1 MNGRGRPE
9 GMSAFT
15 IIWLGQVASV
25 LGTRMTNFALAIFVW
40 QQTHRAT
47 DVGLM
52 TFFAFGATVLCSP
65 LAGALIDR
73 WNRRLTIVLSDL
85 GSAAAVLV
93 ALALFATHSV
103 SVWHLFALN
112 AVTGAFVAFQQPA
125 YAATISLMMPREHFP
140 RANAMLSMVRSIPGV
155 FAPALAAALLG
166 FVSVQ
171 GVLALDVASY
181 AIGIGTVF
189 LVAVPAAAPAA
200 RARAA
205 AGWRGALVGFQ
216 RIWGD
221 AGLRGLQAMLFA
233 INLMAG
239 LGWIVLTP
247 MILARTGGDQVQ
259 LGAVMS
265 IGAIGGIAGG
275 LAVTATKA
283 PAVKMP
289 WVLLGILVFSVLGR
303 VLLGL
308 GDTLAVWAAAWFCA
322 WACIPLID
330 GYCQSIWQER
340 VEPAIQGR
348 VFAARQLVENMT
360 QPLSLAIAGP
370 LADAVLEPAMRPGG
384 ALARALGGLVHPGP
398 GGGMAL
404 IFVVSGLAGVAVTA
418 VSALTPAVRRVE
430 SITPH
435 PPDPAPAPAEA
446 AGGGIR

>member
-1 MNGRGRPE
+1 MTGGERPE
-9 GMSAFT
+9 GMTAFT
-15 IIWLGQVASV
+15 VIWLGQVVSV

-52 TFFAFGATVLCSP
+52 TFFAFAATVVCSP
-65 LAGALIDR
+65 LAGSLIDR

-85 GSAAAVLV
+85 GSAAAVLI
-93 ALALFATHSV
+93 ALALFATHAI

-112 AVTGAFVAFQQPA
+112 ALTGAFVAFQQPA
-125 YAATISLMMPREHFP
+125 YAATISLMMPRKDYP

-155 FAPALAAALLG
+155 FAPTLAAALLAV
-166 FVSVQ
+166 VSVQ
-171 GVLALDVASY
+171 GVLLLDVASY

-189 LVAVPAAAPAA
+189 LVAVPGVAPAA

-205 AGWRGALVGFQ
+205 GGWRASLVGF
-216 RIWGD
+216 RYI
-221 AGLRGLQAMLFA
+221 AAHPGLRGLQAMLFA

-259 LGAVMS
+259 LGAVMT

-275 LAVTATKA
+275 LLVSAIRA
-283 PAVKMP
+283 PVVKMP
-289 WVLLGILVFSVLGR
+289 WILLGILVFSVLGR
-303 VLLGL
+303 VLLGI
-308 GDTLAVWAAAWFCA
+308 GDTVAVWAVAWFCA
-322 WACIPLID
+322 WMCIPLVD

-348 VFAARQLVENMT
+348 VFAARQLIEN
-360 QPLSLAIAGP
+360 LSLPMALAIAGP
-370 LADAVLEPAMRPGG
+370 LADAVLEPQMRAGG
-384 ALARALGGLVHPGP
+384 ALAGILGGVVRPGP

-404 IFVVSGLAGVAVTA
+404 IFVASGLAGVAVA
-418 VSALTPAVRRVE
+418 LVCSLTPAVRRVE
-430 SITPH
+430 SII
-435 PPDPAPAPAEA
+435 PPDRARVPAEA
-446 AGGGIR
+446 AGGGVT